1 MDIGRRIRWLDGRP
15 YWQGIQI
22 DETGFPILLY
32 DMLLR
37 AGAIEPSDGSNT
49 RT

>member
-1 MDIGRRIRWLDGRP
+1 MDIGRRIRGWMAGP
-15 YWQGIQI
+15 IGSGIQI

-37 AGAIEPSDGSNT
+37 AGAIEPSD
-49 RT
+49 R